1 MINVASL
8 LDIGVRRCPEATAF
22 IHLGR
27 RYSYRQIERCANRIA
42 NGLIAEGF
50 GPGSRI
56 ALSSHNRPAL
66 PAAFFGILKTGAT
79 VVMLNAH
86 ATRRDLQIGLR
97 DSEADALLAQ
107 DRRAGESLVEATLAA
122 FEANERCRKLWFLT
136 DALEEPGAVEGH
148 PTLGRLMAGA
158 AESCATAPVGPDDVA
173 VVAFTSG
180 TTGRRKGVQ
189 TTHANIVSMVAIT
202 AQLGDPDDCRMRIA
216 GNTLDCLMGVLYTLV
231 QPVYL
236 GQCVVLVPSD
246 DPEHSLR
253 ELLRWGGSYLV
264 DVPYVYRKLLEA
276 ASDRDAEAVRRS
288 LRICVTGGAHLAGD
302 LPQLFLERF
311 GTPLLEG
318 YGATETTTA
327 ITWTCPGDHA
337 VPGSVGRPLPGVAVE
352 LRDAAGR
359 PCPAGEPGE
368 IWVRSPGTMKGY
380 LNMPEA
386 TREALVAGWYRTSDL
401 GHLGEGGELYFHRR
415 LDNKINQGID
425 QVDPLEVEALL
436 LEHPAVRGARV
447 LAEPHAELGELARGY
462 VVLGEGCPRD
472 RAALLGWLRSELPY
486 GKSPESLEIVPV
498 LPPRDGGAS
507 PIARRTTP
515 PPQRPTP

>member
-8 LDIGVRRCPEATAF
+8 LDISARRCPGATAF

-27 RYSYRQIERCANRIA
+27 RYSFRQIERCANRIA

-66 PAAFFGILKTGAT
+66 PAAFFGILKAGAT

-86 ATRRDLQIGLR
+86 ATRRDLELGLR
-97 DSEADALLAQ
+97 DSGAEALLAQ
-107 DRRAGESLVEATLAA
+107 ARRGDEALAEATVAA

-136 DALEEPGAVEGH
+136 DALDELSGIEGY
-148 PTLGRLMAGA
+148 PTLGRLMAGG
-158 AESCATAPVGPDDVA
+158 AERCATAPVQPDDVA
-173 VVAFTSG
+173 VIAFTSG

-189 TTHANIVSMVAIT
+189 TTHANIVSVVAIT

-246 DPEHSLR
+246 DPAHSLR

-276 ASDRDAEAVRRS
+276 ASDRDAEAARRS
-288 LRICVTGGAHLAGD
+288 LRICVTGGANLAGD
-302 LPQLFLERF
+302 LPERFLERF

-327 ITWTCPGDHA
+327 ITWTCPSDRA
-337 VPGSVGRPLPGVAVE
+337 VPGSVGRPIPGVSVE
-352 LRDAAGR
+352 LRDPAGR
-359 PCPAGEPGE
+359 PCPIGEPGE

-380 LNMPEA
+380 LDMPDA
-386 TREALVAGWYRTSDL
+386 TRETLVEGWYRTSDL
-401 GHLGEGGELYFHRR
+401 GHLGETGELYFHRR

-447 LAEPHAELGELARGY
+447 LAEPHDELGELARGY
-462 VVLGEGCPRD
+462 VVLGEGSPAD
-472 RAALLGWLRSELPY
+472 RAALLGWLKSELPY
-486 GKSPESLEIVPV
+486 GKSPESLEIVPA
-498 LPPRDGGAS
+498 LPPRESG
-507 PIARRTTP
+507 PTPVARRAAP